1 MLSLEECR
9 RLLPPSVQLDDE
21 ELEKIR
27 QQLYTLCTASYEALA
42 QEAIESDDR
51 VVPFRN
57 RNRKG
62 ARSAI
67 ANQRNSETHEGG
79 S

>member
-27 QQLYTLCTASYEALA
+27 QQVYALCAISYEALA
-42 QEAIESDDR
+42 RLPIANI
-51 VVPFRN
+51 VLY
-57 RNRKG
+57 
-62 ARSAI
+62 RSATVS
-67 ANQRNSETHEGG
+67 ALVELSSSKATPKLRKECS
-79 S
+79 

>member
-9 RLLPPSVQLDDE
+9 RLLPSSVQLDDE
-21 ELEKIR
+21 ELENIR

-42 QEAIESDDR
+42 REAADSEDR

-57 RNRKG
+57 RNRKR
-62 ARSAI
+62 AR
-67 ANQRNSETHEGG
+67 
-79 S
+79 

>member
-9 RLLPPSVQLDDE
+9 RLLPPSLQLDDE

-27 QQLYTLCTASYEALA
+27 QQLYALCAASYEALA
-42 QEAIESDDR
+42 REAVDSEDH

-57 RNRKG
+57 RNCKRP
-62 ARSAI
+62 R
-67 ANQRNSETHEGG
+67 
-79 S
+79 